1 MKIIKSNKAPKA
13 IAPYSQAVKDSS
25 YIFTSGQIGIN
36 PETGEII
43 SDNFESQVNQAFKNL
58 ESILIK
64 SGSSISKIIKLN
76 IYLIDLNNF
85 QQLNDL
91 LLTILDI
98 NFLPARSTV
107 EVSRLPKDA
116 KIEIDAI
123 AGL

>member
-1 MKIIKSNKAPKA
+1 MKKIKSTRAPKA
-13 IAPYSQAVKDSS
+13 IGPYSQAIKDDS
-25 YIFTSGQIGIN
+25 YVFTSGQIGIS
-36 PETGEII
+36 PETGEIV
-43 SDNFESQVNQAFKNL
+43 SDNFELQVIQAFKNL
-58 ESILIK
+58 DFILIE
-64 SGSSISKIIKLN
+64 SGSSLSKVIKLN

-91 LLTILDI
+91 LLTILNTD
-98 NFLPARSTV
+98 FLPARATV

>member
-13 IAPYSQAVKDSS
+13 IGPYSQAVKDSS

-43 SDNFESQVNQAFKNL
+43 SDNFESQLNQAFKNH
-58 ESILIK
+58 ESILIE

>member
-1 MKIIKSNKAPKA
+1 MKKIKSTRAPEA
-13 IAPYSQAVKDSS
+13 IGPYSQAIKDDS
-25 YIFTSGQIGIN
+25 YVFTSGQIGIS
-36 PETGEII
+36 PETGEIV
-43 SDNFESQVNQAFKNL
+43 SDNFELQVIQAFKNL
-58 ESILIK
+58 DFILIE
-64 SGSSISKIIKLN
+64 SGSSLSKVIKLN

-91 LLTILDI
+91 LLTILNTD
-98 NFLPARSTV
+98 FLPARATV

>member
-13 IAPYSQAVKDSS
+13 IGPYSQAVKDSS

-58 ESILIK
+58 ESILIE

-91 LLTILDI
+91 LLTILDT

>member
-1 MKIIKSNKAPKA
+1 MKKIKSASAPEA
-13 IAPYSQAVKDSS
+13 IGPYSQAIKDDS
-25 YIFTSGQIGIN
+25 YVFTSGQIGIS
-36 PETGEII
+36 PETGEIV
-43 SDNFESQVNQAFKNL
+43 SDNFELQVIQAFKNL
-58 ESILIK
+58 DFILIE
-64 SGSSISKIIKLN
+64 SGSSLSKVIKLN

-91 LLTILDI
+91 LLTILNTD
-98 NFLPARSTV
+98 FLPARATV